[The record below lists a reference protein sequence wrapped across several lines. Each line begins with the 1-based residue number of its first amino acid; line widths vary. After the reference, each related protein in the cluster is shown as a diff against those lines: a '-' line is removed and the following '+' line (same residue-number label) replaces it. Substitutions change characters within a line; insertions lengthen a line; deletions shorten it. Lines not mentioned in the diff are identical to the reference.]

1 MLFLICPAV
10 VYLANRFFNI
20 EITLPS
26 IIILFFVSVFITA
39 VLNRIFNKIND
50 DIAEHDRQ
58 KKRFMDRKHFNE
70 EMDDLDYKRR
80 KIHESKRKWWF

>member
-1 MLFLICPAV
+1 MKLLCQV
-10 VYLANRFFNI
+10 LLYY
-20 EITLPS
+20 
-26 IIILFFVSVFITA
+26 FFVSVFITA